1 LKIYSII
8 VCYNP
13 DVSNLFQTYKT
24 LTECN
29 SHVLVIDNTE
39 KSYITVY
46 KNYPDCT
53 FFPLGENTG
62 IAHAQNVG
70 IKYAIN
76 LGAEVI
82 ILFDQDSKINNN
94 FLSNL
99 LLPLKV
105 DKPCVISPVHFDIDN
120 DYEYPSMKLN
130 KYGLLS
136 KVYKGNK
143 SEPYNVDAVIASGTA
158 VTAVTF
164 GIVGLMDEDYYIDYV
179 DTDWC
184 LRSSSMNIPIQ
195 VTPDAVMRHSIGTR
209 SVDFGMM
216 RGYIHNPLRS
226 YYKIRNSFI
235 LFRKDYITLLMALKE
250 IITILIHQFVLLFFV
265 KNKTEYIKN
274 YYVAVIHGVKGIVGE
289 KPINR

>member
-1 LKIYSII
+1 MKIYSII

-24 LTECN
+24 LTKCN

-39 KSYITVY
+39 NSYITFY
-46 KNYPDCT
+46 KDYPDCT
-53 FFPLGENTG
+53 FFPLGKNTG
-62 IAHAQNVG
+62 VAYAQNVG
-70 IKYAIN
+70 IKYAIE

-82 ILFDQDSKINNN
+82 IMFDQDSKINNN

-99 LLPLKV
+99 LSPLKI
-105 DKPCVISPVHFDIDN
+105 DKPSVISPVHFDIDN
-120 DYEYPSMKLN
+120 NYEYPSMKFN

-136 KVYKGNK
+136 KVYKKDK

-164 GIVGLMDEDYYIDYV
+164 SIVGLMDEDFYIDYV

-184 LRSSSMNIPIQ
+184 LRSSFMNIPIQ
-195 VTPDAVMRHSIGTR
+195 VTPDAIMRHSIGTK
-209 SVDFGMM
+209 SVNFRIM

-226 YYKIRNSFI
+226 YYKIRNCFFF
-235 LFRKDYITLLMALKE
+235 FRKDYMTLLMALKE
-250 IITILIHQFVLLFFV
+250 TITTLIHQFVLLFYV
-265 KNKTEYIKN
+265 KNKTDYIKN
-274 YYVAVIHGVKGIVGE
+274 YYVAIVHGLKGIVGE
-289 KPINR
+289 KPINE